1 MDFRRKVLK
10 NNPILNGEFKV
21 YENLNE
27 LVAET
32 LCQNSENVHKLKCL
46 QRNCEN
52 CGVNNLNLM
61 EEEKVDN
68 EQLPDVQ
75 WERYEYVNLKRG
87 LKSIRK
93 LMPVKKTSKPCEMFS
108 YILQILRSFPYHEF
122 SASWQSEQL
131 RSLLDNLHQNHCI
144 TINDYS
150 ESYRCFDKTE
160 IQTGYFHKIEV
171 SIHVTLLYR
180 HAVLEVDSIE
190 STVDNPAIIKEEF
203 FVISEDDK
211 RDQHFTHYVQK
222 KVSEYVLRINYNPK
236 VMHEFNDGCADVLA
250 TTVSEFGYE

>member
-10 NNPILNGEFKV
+10 NNPILNVEFKV

-61 EEEKVDN
+61 EEEKVDK

-93 LMPVKKTSKPCEMFS
+93 LMLVKKTSKPYEMFS
-108 YILQILRSFPYHEF
+108 YFF
-122 SASWQSEQL
+122 
-131 RSLLDNLHQNHCI
+131 
-144 TINDYS
+144 
-150 ESYRCFDKTE
+150 YR
-160 IQTGYFHKIEV
+160 
-171 SIHVTLLYR
+171 
-180 HAVLEVDSIE
+180 
-190 STVDNPAIIKEEF
+190 F
-203 FVISEDDK
+203 FVVF
-211 RDQHFTHYVQK
+211 HTT
-222 KVSEYVLRINYNPK
+222 N
-236 VMHEFNDGCADVLA
+236 LA
-250 TTVSEFGYE
+250 HPGSLNSCDPN